1 MDNKRRFSRVTA
13 ILDVNLTRG
22 DGISLAG
29 TLRDI
34 AVQGAFIICE
44 PAMELGTPVVVTIVL
59 HGGIDDIPVRAQ
71 AEVVRREEGG
81 LGVHFTEVDIESVE
95 HLRNIIAYN
104 AEEPDVVWEEMQGGH
119 LLRDA

>member
-13 ILDVNLTRG
+13 IFDVNLTRA
-22 DGISLAG
+22 DGIFLAG

-34 AVQGAFIICE
+34 SVQGAFIICE

-81 LGVHFTEVDIESVE
+81 LGVHFTEVDVDSLE
-95 HLRNIIAYN
+95 HLRNIITFN